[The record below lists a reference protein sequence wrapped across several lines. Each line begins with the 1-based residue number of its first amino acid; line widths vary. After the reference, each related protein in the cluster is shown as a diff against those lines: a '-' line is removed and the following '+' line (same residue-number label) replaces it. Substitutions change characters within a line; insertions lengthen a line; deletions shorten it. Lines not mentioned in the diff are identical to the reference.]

1 MEQIISSLAVF
12 GSGMHWLM
20 LAAGVVLG
28 LTVGVL
34 PGLGG
39 SAGLALL
46 LPFIY
51 GMDPAPALAM
61 MVGLLAVTTTSDTFP
76 AVLMGIPGTVGSQAT
91 VLDGFPMSQRGE
103 ATRAIS
109 AALISSIFGG
119 IVGALMLS
127 VALVFAEP
135 LLRQIGFPEQL
146 MLIVF
151 ALSMVGMMTGT
162 SYLKGLASCGLGLM
176 LGAFGAAPITGVE
189 RLSFGTEYL
198 IESLPIVIMGLGL
211 FAVPEIVA
219 LARRQTT
226 ISQSGTLN
234 AGWLAGARDWAK
246 NWWLSLRC
254 AAIGALG
261 GALPGIGGAVI
272 DWIAYGHAVQT
283 TRNPERYGTGDVRGV
298 IAPESANNAK
308 EGGALIPTLIF
319 GIPGSGN
326 MAILLGGFI
335 LIGIQPGLSMLRDN
349 GDVVY
354 SVVWSLAI
362 ANILGAGICLLLARY
377 IARITTIPYLLIAPF
392 MIGLIFFASFQATR
406 VWGDLF
412 ALLALGILGVYLK
425 RFGWSRPAL
434 LIGFV
439 LAPQIEA
446 NVYRVSTIYGME
458 MFTRPIVLVFLALTV
473 ISIVSVFRNRTRKRP
488 AEDEARSYSNMK
500 PQKSFFLILT
510 AFAVYLLIEGFS
522 ESFLTGTFQIVAAG
536 VSLAFLIPIGIFLF
550 AQSGT
555 RCHFDEEGILA
566 DEPGAHRPSSASGE
580 HYLLILAGFLV
591 LSGFFGFLVGTGVF
605 IAAFLVRKAQVRVA
619 RAAASGLA
627 FSLFLFMVARQLNLE
642 YPAGLL
648 NYALPLWP

>member
-1 MEQIISSLAVF
+1 MLEQLFSSLAIIA
-12 GSGMHWLM
+12 SGTHLLM
-20 LAAGVVLG
+20 LTTGVVLG
-28 LTVGVL
+28 LIVGVL

-76 AVLMGIPGTVGSQAT
+76 AVLMGIPGTAGSQAT
-91 VLDGFPMSQRGE
+91 VLDGFPMSKRGE

-109 AALISSIFGG
+109 AGLVSSIFGG
-119 IVGALMLS
+119 IVGAAVLS
-127 VALVFAEP
+127 VALIFAEP
-135 LLRQIGFPEQL
+135 LLRMIGFAEQL

-151 ALSMVGMMTGT
+151 ALSMVGMLTGT

-176 LGAFGAAPITGVE
+176 MGSFGAAPITGVE
-189 RLSFGTEYL
+189 RLNFGTEYL
-198 IESLPIVIMGLGL
+198 IDPLPIIIVGLGL
-211 FAVPEIVA
+211 FAVPEIVS
-219 LARRQTT
+219 LARQQTA
-226 ISQSGTLN
+226 ISETGRLN
-234 AGWLAGARDWAK
+234 AGWMSGLRDWAA

-254 AAIGALG
+254 AVIGCLG
-261 GALPGIGGAVI
+261 GALPGIGGSVI

-283 TRNPERYGTGDVRGV
+283 TRNPENYGKGDVRGV

-335 LIGIQPGLSMLRDN
+335 LIGIQPGLSMIRDN

-362 ANILGAGICLLLARY
+362 ANILGAGICLVLSRY
-377 IARITTIPYLLIAPF
+377 IALFTTIPYLLIAPF
-392 MIGLIFFASFQATR
+392 MIGLINFAAFQATR
-406 VWGDLF
+406 VWSDLF
-412 ALLALGILGVYLK
+412 ALLALGMLGIYMR

-446 NVYRVSTIYGME
+446 NVYRAVTVYGAG
-458 MFTRPIVLVFLALTV
+458 MFQRPIVIALILVTLVSV
-473 ISIVSVFRNRTRKRP
+473 IS
-488 AEDEARSYSNMK
+488 AARSKSHERSANTAARSHNHTW
-500 PQKSFFLILT
+500 PQKTFFLLLA
-510 AFAVYLLIEGFS
+510 AFAVYVLIDGFGYS
-522 ESFLTGTFQIVAAG
+522 YLTGSFEIVAAG
-536 VSLAFLIPIGIFLF
+536 ACLLFMVPLGVLMFTRSATMCHYDEDGVPDENVAVSSEYYLVVMALFLA
-550 AQSGT
+550 
-555 RCHFDEEGILA
+555 
-566 DEPGAHRPSSASGE
+566 SAG
-580 HYLLILAGFLV
+580 L
-591 LSGFFGFLVGTGVF
+591 FGFLTGAGVF
-605 IAAFLVRKAQVRVA
+605 IAAFLWRKAGVPALRAVA
-619 RAAASGLA
+619 GGLA
-627 FSLFLFMVARQLNLE
+627 FSLALYLIARQLNLE

-648 NYALPLWP
+648 NHLLTFWP

>member
-1 MEQIISSLAVF
+1 MLDQLFSSLAIVA
-12 GSGMHWLM
+12 SGTHLLM
-20 LAAGVVLG
+20 LTAGVVLG
-28 LTVGVL
+28 LVVGVL

-51 GMDPAPALAM
+51 GMDPAAALAM

-76 AVLMGIPGTVGSQAT
+76 AVLMGIPGTAGSQAT
-91 VLDGFPMSQRGE
+91 VLDGFPMSKRGE

-109 AALISSIFGG
+109 AGLVSSIFGG
-119 IVGALMLS
+119 IVGAIVLS

-135 LLRQIGFPEQL
+135 LLRMIGFAEQL

-151 ALSMVGMMTGT
+151 ALSMVGMLTGT
-162 SYLKGLASCGLGLM
+162 SYLKGLASCGLGLV
-176 LGAFGAAPITGVE
+176 LGSIGAAPITGVE

-198 IESLPIVIMGLGL
+198 IEPLPIVIVGLGL

-219 LARRQTT
+219 LARQQSA
-226 ISQSGTLN
+226 ISETGKLN
-234 AGWLAGARDWAK
+234 AGWLPGLRDWAQ

-254 AAIGALG
+254 AIIGCLG
-261 GALPGIGGAVI
+261 GALPGIGGSVI

-283 TRNPERYGTGDVRGV
+283 TKNPENYGKGDVRGV

-335 LIGIQPGLSMLRDN
+335 LIGIQPGLSMIRDN

-362 ANILGAGICLLLARY
+362 ANILGAGICLVLSRY
-377 IARITTIPYLLIAPF
+377 IALFTTIPYLLIAPF
-392 MIGLIFFASFQATR
+392 MIGLINFAAFQATR
-406 VWGDLF
+406 LWADLF
-412 ALLALGILGVYLK
+412 ALLALGMLGIYMR

-446 NVYRVSTIYGME
+446 NVYRTVTVYGLG
-458 MFTRPIVLVFLALTV
+458 MFQRPIVIALILITL
-473 ISIVSVFRNRTRKRP
+473 VSVLSAARGKSQQRAANAAARTHGKTW
-488 AEDEARSYSNMK
+488 
-500 PQKSFFLILT
+500 PQKTFFLLLA
-510 AFAVYLLIEGFS
+510 AFTVYVLIDGFGYS
-522 ESFLTGTFQIVAAG
+522 YLTGSFEIVAAG
-536 VSLAFLIPIGIFLF
+536 ACLLFLIPLGVLMFSRS
-550 AQSGT
+550 AT
-555 RCHFDEEGILA
+555 MCHFDEDAAAAA
-566 DEPGAHRPSSASGE
+566 DENPAVSSEYYLIVMALFLAS
-580 HYLLILAGFLV
+580 AGV
-591 LSGFFGFLVGTGVF
+591 FGFLAGAGVF
-605 IAAFLVRKAQVRVA
+605 IAAFLWRKAGVSLPKAVA
-619 RAAASGLA
+619 GGLA
-627 FSLFLFMVARQLNLE
+627 FSLVLALIARQLNLE

-648 NYALPLWP
+648 NHLLPFWP

>member
-1 MEQIISSLAVF
+1 VLDQLISSLAIVAN
-12 GSGMHWLM
+12 GTHLMM

-28 LTVGVL
+28 LIVGVL

-76 AVLMGIPGTVGSQAT
+76 AVLMGIPGTAASQAT
-91 VLDGFPMSQRGE
+91 VVDGFPMSKRGE

-109 AALISSIFGG
+109 AALVSSIFGG
-119 IVGALMLS
+119 VIGAIVLS

-135 LLRQIGFPEQL
+135 LLRKIGFAEQL
-146 MLIVF
+146 MLVVF
-151 ALSMVGMMTGT
+151 ALSMVGMLTGT
-162 SYLKGLASCGLGLM
+162 SPFKGLASCGLGLM

-198 IESLPIVIMGLGL
+198 IDPIPMIIVGLGL

-219 LARRQTT
+219 LARQQTS
-226 ISQSGTLN
+226 IAEAGRLN
-234 AGWLAGARDWAK
+234 AGWLAGLRDWT
-246 NWWLSLRC
+246 NNFWLSLRC
-254 AAIGALG
+254 AIIGCLG
-261 GALPGIGGAVI
+261 GALPGIGGSVI

-283 TRNPERYGTGDVRGV
+283 TKHPERYGTGDVRGV

-335 LIGIQPGLSMLRDN
+335 LIGIQPGLSMIQDN

-354 SVVWSLAI
+354 SIVWSLAL
-362 ANILGAGICLLLARY
+362 ANILGAGICLVLARY
-377 IARITTIPYLLIAPF
+377 IARMTTIPYLLIAPF
-392 MIGLIFFASFQATR
+392 MIGLIFFAAFQATR
-406 VWGDLF
+406 VWSDLI
-412 ALLALGILGVYLK
+412 ALLLLGLLGIYLR

-446 NVYRVSTIYGME
+446 NVYRASAIYGLE
-458 MFTRPIVLVFLALTV
+458 MFTRPIVIALIVLIALSALSVLRRRLPERADQQAARIHSDTRPQKLFFLLLAAFGAYVL
-473 ISIVSVFRNRTRKRP
+473 IDGF
-488 AEDEARSYSNMK
+488 SYS
-500 PQKSFFLILT
+500 
-510 AFAVYLLIEGFS
+510 Y
-522 ESFLTGTFQIVAAG
+522 LTGAFQLVAAG
-536 VSLAFLIPIGIFLF
+536 ASLLFMLPLGIQLF
-550 AQSGT
+550 RGSRT
-555 RCHFDEEGILA
+555 SCHFDEEGTL
-566 DEPGAHRPSSASGE
+566 EPDGTRVSGE
-580 HYLLILAGFLV
+580 HYVAVLAAFLASAG
-591 LSGFFGFLVGTGVF
+591 LFGFLVGAGVF
-605 IAAFLVRKAQVRVA
+605 IAVFLVWKARVRAHWAVL
-619 RAAASGLA
+619 SGA
-627 FSLFLFMVARQLNLE
+627 GFSLILYLIARQLNLE
-642 YPAGLL
+642 YPSGLL
-648 NYALPLWP
+648 NQLLPFWP